1 MSYYNI
7 MNYHAV
13 NHIKK
18 QIKSCTLYKDVYK
31 YINPVITDVS
41 LRDGIQGLTPNEIT
55 TDKKQMIFQDIYD
68 MKFVSNI
75 EIGSIVSHKHMPIM
89 KDVPNLYQSCVQY
102 IESKDSIE
110 ELKISADQEIDD
122 YYPNI
127 FTLIPNINKLKY
139 AEKYEMTNFAFLT
152 SVSNSFQERNI
163 NRTLQESNSELYKIQ
178 EFLHYKR
185 ENHIRPI
192 NTKLYISCIDHC
204 PYEGKINTEE
214 VTTHIINHACSGYYD
229 EVCLSDTCGSL
240 TFHSY
245 KSILDE
251 CLKYIHPD
259 IISLHLHVNK
269 NNHLTIENII
279 RYSLNKGVHR
289 FDVSLLE
296 HGGCSITLQDN
307 EKHSNLDYNLL
318 CNILDRYI
326 KENVGR
332 LKK

>member
-1 MSYYNI
+1 MSYHNI
-7 MNYHAV
+7 MNYRAV
-13 NHIKK
+13 NHIKN
-18 QIKSCTLYKDVYK
+18 QIKTCSLYKDVYK

-41 LRDGIQGLTPNEIT
+41 LRDGIQGLSPKHMTLDN
-55 TDKKQMIFQDIYD
+55 KQFIFKYIYD
-68 MKFVSNI
+68 MKFVDNI

-89 KDVPNLYQSCVQY
+89 KDVPNLYQSCIQY

-110 ELKISADQEIDD
+110 ELKISADQDIDD

-127 FTLIPNINKLKY
+127 FTLIPNMKKLKV
-139 AEKYEMTNFAFLT
+139 AEKHKMTNFAFLT

-178 EFLHYKR
+178 DYLHYKR
-185 ENHIRPI
+185 ENHIWPI

-214 VTTHIINHACSGYYD
+214 VTSHIINHACSGYYD